1 MSQTNHFLNTFITFF
16 EGWLQRLEN
25 YLREINQQHDQE
37 ETSSFL
43 VMDRGYKP
51 SQVLRLVSKTVLDIS
66 EDKKEEMEEFR
77 EHIKGEERRLMSA
90 LAAIHDSVAM
100 PSEDGYFVAAQLKSP
115 MEALYQEANDLREMT
130 VCYVLEK
137 LESAHQKLRF
147 FASAIEL
154 HLRVRAVGN
163 QRDAERQASRA

>member
-1 MSQTNHFLNTFITFF
+1 
-16 EGWLQRLEN
+16 
-25 YLREINQQHDQE
+25 
-37 ETSSFL
+37 
-43 VMDRGYKP
+43 MDRGYKP